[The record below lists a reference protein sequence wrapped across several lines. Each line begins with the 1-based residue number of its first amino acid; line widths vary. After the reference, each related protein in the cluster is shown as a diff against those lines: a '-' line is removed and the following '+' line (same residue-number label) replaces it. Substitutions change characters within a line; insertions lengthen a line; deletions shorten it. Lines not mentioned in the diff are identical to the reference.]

1 MRLRDVSA
9 ADGLRLRLRDWP
21 GDPGRTPLLCLAG
34 IGRNSLDYTGLA
46 ERHAGTR
53 RIIAPD
59 YAGHGESDR
68 APEPE
73 RYTPDHAISDL
84 LDCCASLGIDRCVVV
99 GTSFGGLLGMFL
111 AVARPALVRGV
122 VLNDIGPQIE
132 MQGLMEAQGLLSDD
146 PAFLDLATAADYL
159 RRLMP
164 GVPLEG
170 EARWQDFAE
179 RTYRLGEDGRWH
191 PRWDTRLGQV
201 ASSGTPMTSFDPV
214 FEALADLP
222 TLLVWGEQSHI
233 LSAGTVA
240 AMRRSKPDLE
250 VLVVPEAGHAP
261 TLEEDSV
268 IPRLD
273 AFLNRLA

>member
-1 MRLRDVSA
+1 MRLREVTA

-21 GDPGRTPLLCLAG
+21 GDSHRTPLLCLAG
-34 IGRNSLDYTGLA
+34 IGRNSLDFTGLA

-53 RIIAPD
+53 RIVAPD

-68 APEPE
+68 AIRSE
-73 RYTPDHAISDL
+73 RYTPEHAIADL
-84 LDCCASLGIDRCVVV
+84 LDSCASFGIDRCVVV
-99 GTSFGGLLGMFL
+99 GTSFGGLLAMFL

-122 VLNDIGPQIE
+122 VLNDIGPRIE
-132 MQGLMEAQGLLSDD
+132 AEGLLEAQGLLSDD
-146 PAFLDLATAADYL
+146 PAFPDLASAADFL
-159 RRLMP
+159 RRMMP
-164 GVPLEG
+164 GVPLQG

-179 RTYRLGEDGRWH
+179 RTYRLAEDGRWH

-201 ASSGTPMTSFDPV
+201 ASSGEPMTSFDPV
-214 FEALADLP
+214 FEALGDIP

-233 LSAGTVA
+233 LSASTVA
-240 AMRRSKPDLE
+240 AMRRSKPNLE
-250 VLVVPEAGHAP
+250 ILVVPEAGHAP
-261 TLEEDSV
+261 TLEEGSV